1 MCCFFSVVLATVYIV
16 TAATTTGN
24 VYTVTVLWFE
34 WCFIFTFYLYFNR
47 IWYLYA
53 Y

>member
-1 MCCFFSVVLATVYIV
+1 
-16 TAATTTGN
+16 
-24 VYTVTVLWFE
+24 VTVLWFE

-47 IWYLYA
+47 IWQLYA